1 MVGVSM
7 AALYVP
13 AVITPSASSPIDFR
27 LDSSVVVTMP
37 STGSFRP
44 NSEYCLRKRWP
55 LVGPKP
61 A

>member
-1 MVGVSM
+1 
-7 AALYVP
+7 VP
-13 AVITPSASSPIDFR
+13 AVTTPSASSPIDFK